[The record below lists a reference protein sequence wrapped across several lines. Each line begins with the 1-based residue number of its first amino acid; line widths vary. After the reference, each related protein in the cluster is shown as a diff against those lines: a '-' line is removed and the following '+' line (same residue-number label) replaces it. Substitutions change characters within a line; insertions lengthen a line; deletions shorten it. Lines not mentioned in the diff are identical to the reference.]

1 MDISRIER
9 RIKKINSVLDV
20 FKEDNKLSLIEK
32 DLLLGYVREL
42 YDLIR
47 ESDAEVVE
55 VKHEPIIV
63 KSQDHK
69 EVKPE
74 LVKVLEDKKPE
85 PIVENEKAVIELVA
99 EPIIETPVIITPI
112 IEEKKI
118 VVEKVE
124 VKEAVKQTVTE
135 SVTITQSTF
144 NISED
149 LEAIF
154 IQEEVSDLSE
164 KISMSRI
171 EDISKVIGINER
183 IFTINELFGSDA
195 KLFESTLSK
204 LNKASNFEEAKG
216 IIINEVALPKNWEKD
231 NKLKKAQQF
240 IKHVRRK
247 FN

>member
-1 MDISRIER
+1 M
-9 RIKKINSVLDV
+9 
-20 FKEDNKLSLIEK
+20 
-32 DLLLGYVREL
+32 
-42 YDLIR
+42 
-47 ESDAEVVE
+47 
-55 VKHEPIIV
+55 
-63 KSQDHK
+63 
-69 EVKPE
+69 
-74 LVKVLEDKKPE
+74 VKVLEDKKPE